1 VLAHT
6 GMRRGIAGAAVAG
19 RGPGLG
25 HRQRPPLG
33 GMVRVAGESA
43 EVTEGGAK
51 SGKPPV
57 IDLDAA
63 MVAVLPHTG
72 RRAARSSSPQ
82 ARRPRSGCTI
92 YGTPTRRSC

>member
-1 VLAHT
+1 MESLALRWRDVDLDA
-6 GMRRGIAGAAVAG
+6 GPVSVRRSA
-19 RGPGLG
+19 
-25 HRQRPPLG
+25 